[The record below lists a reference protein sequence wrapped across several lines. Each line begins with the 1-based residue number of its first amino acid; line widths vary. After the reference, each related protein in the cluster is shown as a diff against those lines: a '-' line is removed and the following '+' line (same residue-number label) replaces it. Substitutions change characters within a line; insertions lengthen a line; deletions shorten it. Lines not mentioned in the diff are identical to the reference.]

1 MVKERVRAILKQVLG
16 SEIPDGFSQSM
27 AENWDSMH
35 HLAILVTLEKEFDI
49 SFTPEEIGRV
59 DSFEM
64 LVSAVE
70 KKYEQ
75 NTSSK

>member
-1 MVKERVRAILKQVLG
+1 MVKERVRAILKQVLE

-27 AENWDSMH
+27 SENWDSIH

-64 LVSAVE
+64 LVSVVE
-70 KKYEQ
+70 KKYEK
-75 NTSSK
+75 NTTSK

>member
-16 SEIPDGFSQSM
+16 GDIPDDFSQSM
-27 AENWDSMH
+27 VENWDSMH

-64 LVSAVE
+64 LVSVVE